1 MKKSLKILSGVVA
14 FVLIGGIFWLANG
27 LLGNPISKAIANNT
41 AKKYIEENYSDMN
54 FEVSEVFYSFKD
66 GNYHVDVKSPTSK
79 DTYFS
84 ISISP
89 LGKIGYDSY
98 EYDVVKRFNTYR
110 RLDELYRNKIKNV
123 FENKD
128 FTYKSDIYFGEL
140 KEIPSKNLDSE
151 YTEFGPVYGINL
163 SELELDKD
171 YNINEMG
178 KKYGHVV
185 INIQDE
191 DISIKRASEI
201 LLDIKNILDDK
212 NVSFYAIDFTLEK
225 PREGEEINLDDES
238 IKIEEFLYN
247 DIYKEGLEIRIKKAY
262 DNLQEYYK
270 QQNEIKENKTE
281 QIEGEK

>member
-123 FENKD
+123 
-128 FTYKSDIYFGEL
+128 Y
-140 KEIPSKNLDSE
+140 
-151 YTEFGPVYGINL
+151 
-163 SELELDKD
+163 
-171 YNINEMG
+171 
-178 KKYGHVV
+178 
-185 INIQDE
+185 
-191 DISIKRASEI
+191 
-201 LLDIKNILDDK
+201 
-212 NVSFYAIDFTLEK
+212 
-225 PREGEEINLDDES
+225 
-238 IKIEEFLYN
+238 
-247 DIYKEGLEIRIKKAY
+247 
-262 DNLQEYYK
+262 
-270 QQNEIKENKTE
+270 
-281 QIEGEK
+281 